1 MKAKY
6 WWNCEHKETN
16 RMLGVAFCKKYD
28 NFCLKNK
35 CEELYDT
42 KKELEKELIEND

>member
-1 MKAKY
+1 MNIKF
-6 WWNCEHKETN
+6 WWKCKHLEVDRN
-16 RMLGVAFCKKYD
+16 LGVAFCKKYD

-42 KKELEKELIEND
+42 KGNLQKELNDD